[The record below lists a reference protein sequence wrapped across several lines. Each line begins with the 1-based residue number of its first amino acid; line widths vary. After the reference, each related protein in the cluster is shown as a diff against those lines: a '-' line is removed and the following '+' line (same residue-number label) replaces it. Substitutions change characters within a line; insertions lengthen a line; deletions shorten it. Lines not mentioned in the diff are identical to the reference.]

1 MTHEIPE
8 HIKNSELVFLIDEF
22 VRLERDREILKDHW
36 FRGLTFE
43 QLATKNRLSTNAIK
57 NVIYGI
63 GDKVLLKYK

>member
-1 MTHEIPE
+1 MKHEIPE
-8 HIKNSELVFLIDEF
+8 DMKNSDITILIDEF

-43 QLATKNRLSTNAIK
+43 QLAGKNRLSVNAIK
-57 NVIYGI
+57 NIVYGI

>member
-1 MTHEIPE
+1 MKHEIPE
-8 HIKNSELVFLIDEF
+8 DMKNSDITILVDEF

-43 QLATKNRLSTNAIK
+43 QLAEKNQLSANAIK
-57 NVIYGI
+57 NIVYGI

>member
-1 MTHEIPE
+1 MKHEIPE
-8 HIKNSELVFLIDEF
+8 NMKNSELTVLIDEF

-43 QLATKNRLSTNAIK
+43 QLAGKNCLSVNAIK
-57 NVIYGI
+57 NIVYGI